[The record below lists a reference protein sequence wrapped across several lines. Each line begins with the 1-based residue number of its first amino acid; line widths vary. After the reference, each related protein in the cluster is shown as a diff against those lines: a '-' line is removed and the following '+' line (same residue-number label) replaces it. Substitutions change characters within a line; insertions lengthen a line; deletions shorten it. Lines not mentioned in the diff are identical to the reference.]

1 MNMDKELNCNIKVCK
16 LCGKTQDK
24 HKTNMHV
31 FGIQIG
37 CSFEDIKQFN
47 DKDSSGK
54 FKKKTVS

>member
-1 MNMDKELNCNIKVCK
+1 MSKEENCNIQVCK

-47 DKDSSGK
+47 DKDLTDK
-54 FKKKTVS
+54 TKKKTVS